1 MIRGAHFSDIHY
13 AGATLE
19 EADRCFTF
27 AVDATLTRGIDFAVI
42 SGDST
47 DHALDIHAPAVEALA
62 RNIRRLADHCP
73 VLMLQGTFSHEP
85 PGTLNVFRL
94 LGGKYPIH
102 VADRLQQVALMPA
115 GMWVASDEWRFE
127 AVPER
132 ARALFSC
139 VPTVNK
145 AAVAAAVGAAD
156 AAQAVGDHLSMLLR
170 GYAAMNEA
178 ARRRGIATIGVSH
191 GTVYG
196 CLTEHDVPMA
206 GFDHEFTTGSLF
218 AAGATAFMLG
228 HIHKHQAWQNNG
240 RVIAYA
246 GSIGRL
252 HYGEQG
258 EKGFLMWEVG
268 TDVARCELVA
278 TPTKRTI
285 DITFEGMPDLD
296 ALRQYALEH
305 AVDGAFIR
313 VRWTM
318 PEEDRHQIDRAAMER
333 VFGGAAGLKLECR
346 VIPVT
351 RARAA
356 GISREATIAAKV
368 RIWAKATEAKAEPLL
383 GCLEA
388 LYMHTPEEI
397 AATLLAGPGEAHN
410 QTDTAVEIDLAPL
423 GIPPRR
429 EQGAVELF

>member
-13 AGATLE
+13 AGATLA

-27 AVDATLTRGIDFAVI
+27 AVDAAIGEGIDFAVI

-94 LGGKYPIH
+94 LGGRYPVH
-102 VADRLQQVALMPA
+102 VADRLHQVALMPA
-115 GMWVASDEWRFE
+115 GVWLASDEWRFD
-127 AVPER
+127 AVPEG

-145 AAVAAAVGAAD
+145 ATVAAAVGATE
-156 AAQAVGDHLSMLLR
+156 AAQAVGDQLSALLR
-170 GYAAMNEA
+170 GYAVVNDT
-178 ARRRGIATIGVSH
+178 ARKMGMATIGVSH
-191 GTVYG
+191 GTVCG

-228 HIHKHQAWQNNG
+228 HIHKHQAWQDNG

-258 EKGFLMWEVG
+258 DKGFLLWEVG
-268 TDVARCELVA
+268 ADAARCELVP
-278 TPTKRTI
+278 TPARRTI

-296 ALRQYALEH
+296 TLRQCAREH
-305 AVDGAFIR
+305 PIEGAFVR

-318 PEEDRHQIDRAAMER
+318 PEEDRCQIDRAAMER
-333 VFGGAAGLKLECR
+333 IFGGAAGLKLEGR
-346 VIPVT
+346 VVPVV
-351 RARAA
+351 RMRAA
-356 GISREATIAAKV
+356 GISREATMDAKV
-368 RIWAKATEAKAEPLL
+368 RTWAKATEANAEPLL
-383 GCLEA
+383 ACLEA
-388 LYMHTPEEI
+388 LHVHTPEEI
-397 AATLLAGPGEAHN
+397 AATVLAGQGDADSRIG
-410 QTDTAVEIDLAPL
+410 TVMASDLVP
-423 GIPPRR
+423 GIPAVRD
-429 EQGAVELF
+429 QGIVALF